1 MPVATSTPPAEGGSP
16 PRSGRG
22 ISLLGAVKADAVVA
36 RRGRA
41 CLLAPGQ
48 IWLAVAVVLLWAAA
62 VGLAGPRLPFRG
74 ADLRLLAVLAACA
87 AVAALARPPGG
98 RGGGVLSLLCLP
110 AAVLL
115 PPGWALIAP
124 APLAALGCWR
134 AGRVPAWRLAATA
147 AAAGLG
153 CGGASLAFHEAAT
166 LAGDWLARGSPGWL
180 AAVAA
185 CGVLQ
190 RAASR
195 ALSRAPDLG
204 SPAGPAPL
212 RGRADAAGWLAGLSA
227 SVVVTAAIAASPWC
241 AIPAVLVALARSRQ
255 HARLAAA
262 ARTDAKTGLLN
273 ATAWQQA
280 AAAEV
285 ARAAR
290 SGRPLAVAMVD
301 IDHFKKVNDTRGHL
315 AGDQVLAAVARVLA
329 GRLRPYDVAGRFG
342 GEEFAVLLPGATE
355 ATARLVAERT
365 RASIAATSPL
375 PGSTLRV
382 TVSIGV
388 AAAIPAREDHQALVA
403 AADEALYR
411 AKQAGRNQVRLAS

>member
-1 MPVATSTPPAEGGSP
+1 MAARGGGARP
-16 PRSGRG
+16 LAAGR
-22 ISLLGAVKADAVVA
+22 
-36 RRGRA
+36 R
-41 CLLAPGQ
+41 
-48 IWLAVAVVLLWAAA
+48 WLAVAVVLLWAAA
-62 VGLAGPRLPFRG
+62 VGLAGRCLPFQG

-87 AVAALARPPGG
+87 AAAALARPPGG
-98 RGGGVLSLLCLP
+98 RGSGALSLWCLP

-124 APLAALGCWR
+124 APLAALDCWR
-134 AGRVPAWRLAATA
+134 ASRAPAWRLAATA

-180 AAVAA
+180 AVVAA
-185 CGVLQ
+185 CGALQ

-195 ALSRAPDLG
+195 ALSLA
-204 SPAGPAPL
+204 AGPGPAAGAAPP

-227 SVVVTAAIAASPWC
+227 SVVVTAAIAASPWY
-241 AIPAVLVALARSRQ
+241 AVPAVLVALARSRQ

-273 ATAWQQA
+273 AAAWQQA
-280 AAAEV
+280 AAAEA

-290 SGRPLAVAMVD
+290 SGRPLAVAMID
-301 IDHFKKVNDTRGHL
+301 IDHFKKVNDTWGHL
-315 AGDQVLAAVARVLA
+315 VGDQVLAAIAQALA
-329 GRLRPYDVAGRFG
+329 GQLRPYDIAGRFG
-342 GEEFAVLLPGATE
+342 GDELAVLLPDATE
-355 ATARLVAERT
+355 ATARLAAERL
-365 RASIAATSPL
+365 RSGIAATSPL

-388 AAAIPAREDHQALVA
+388 AAAIPAREDHQDLVA
-403 AADEALYR
+403 AADEALYA
-411 AKQAGRNQVRLAS
+411 AKQAGRNQVRLAERPLVDSSAVSRE